1 MQNSQPRA
9 AASTHALALPL
20 VALPT
25 FCTGRIEKEF
35 SYACNVNWPGAGV
48 ETEDRQSLFSPKKVK
63 EKRMETRLSLTILLS
78 NLYSTNFSRVLASY
92 D

>member
-1 MQNSQPRA
+1 MHATSTGLARA
-9 AASTHALALPL
+9 WRR
-20 VALPT
+20 
-25 FCTGRIEKEF
+25 RIGKAY
-35 SYACNVNWPGAGV
+35 S
-48 ETEDRQSLFSPKKVK
+48 RPKKVK